1 MDAEEIARLTD
12 AKLIDCYLNRIDNP
26 GSIWNSEN
34 VLLLYLPNLIIQ
46 IFLVVVA
53 TRVMYGILRPLN
65 QPHFVA
71 ELLAG
76 FVLNIYIPIMD
87 NTPFGMALKPKGILG
102 FETLSQLGV
111 IYYVF
116 VTGLEMNLETLLR
129 ARKKA
134 STIAIV
140 GTIIPMI
147 LGFGIYFLVEKSF
160 NKKNGEFNKISSYLL
175 WSLVVTITSFPVVA
189 HILSDLKILYTGLG
203 RVALT
208 SATINDFIN
217 WAMFIFLIP
226 LIINGKRG
234 IVSVILTIVFSNF
247 CYFVLRP
254 PLNKILVEKTEENEW
269 DLYQLSY
276 VLVGVIACATVT
288 EFLGTH
294 SVVGAL
300 IFGLILPRGKFTEM
314 LIEQSE
320 DIGSG
325 YLAPLFFASIG
336 MRSRV
341 VPILHENIFLA
352 IYIMIL
358 LICSK
363 IVSAIV
369 ATRFYGMPI
378 RDGMALGVIMNT
390 KGILSLIILNIGWNR
405 KVVSEEAFTIMVFSI
420 FFMTVV
426 VAPIINA
433 MYKPRVTYE
442 QNKLRTIENLKADS
456 EIRVMAC
463 VHNVR
468 QANGMIHFLEACN
481 GPNVSLLHVFALQLI
496 ELKGR
501 ATALLVA
508 QIDQRHQSTS
518 LHDGLQSGDQSSETN
533 NYISNHIANVFEEYS
548 SNNANTLVENLVA
561 MSSFSTIH
569 RDIYNL
575 ALEKQASLVLLPFH
589 KQNTAE
595 SALEVADPGFRDIN
609 QNVMQDAPC
618 SVGIF
623 VDRGHH
629 TSLFK
634 TKMRILMIF
643 IGGPDD
649 REALAIAWRMSKH
662 PWTRLTMVRIIL
674 CGKAAEVES
683 KGYSEGEGLLST
695 VLDTEKQKEWDEE
708 YVNSFRLK
716 AVNNEDTITYAE
728 REVHTD
734 EDISEVLNELDKGG
748 FDLHILGH
756 GRGRNSLVLSNLL
769 EWADCPELGVIGDM
783 LASNSFGSNSSILV
797 VQQYGFGGVHF
808 KTKSQNDDIESL
820 FPKGE

>member
-1 MDAEEIARLTD
+1 
-12 AKLIDCYLNRIDNP
+12 
-26 GSIWNSEN
+26 
-34 VLLLYLPNLIIQ
+34 
-46 IFLVVVA
+46 
-53 TRVMYGILRPLN
+53 
-65 QPHFVA
+65 
-71 ELLAG
+71 
-76 FVLNIYIPIMD
+76 
-87 NTPFGMALKPKGILG
+87 
-102 FETLSQLGV
+102 
-111 IYYVF
+111 
-116 VTGLEMNLETLLR
+116 
-129 ARKKA
+129 
-134 STIAIV
+134 
-140 GTIIPMI
+140 
-147 LGFGIYFLVEKSF
+147 
-160 NKKNGEFNKISSYLL
+160 
-175 WSLVVTITSFPVVA
+175 
-189 HILSDLKILYTGLG
+189 
-203 RVALT
+203 
-208 SATINDFIN
+208 
-217 WAMFIFLIP
+217 
-226 LIINGKRG
+226 
-234 IVSVILTIVFSNF
+234 
-247 CYFVLRP
+247 
-254 PLNKILVEKTEENEW
+254 
-269 DLYQLSY
+269 
-276 VLVGVIACATVT
+276 
-288 EFLGTH
+288 
-294 SVVGAL
+294 
-300 IFGLILPRGKFTEM
+300 
-314 LIEQSE
+314 
-320 DIGSG
+320 
-325 YLAPLFFASIG
+325 
-336 MRSRV
+336 
-341 VPILHENIFLA
+341 
-352 IYIMIL
+352 
-358 LICSK
+358 
-363 IVSAIV
+363 
-369 ATRFYGMPI
+369 
-378 RDGMALGVIMNT
+378 
-390 KGILSLIILNIGWNR
+390 
-405 KVVSEEAFTIMVFSI
+405 VSEEEFTIMVFSI

-481 GPNVSLLHVFALQLI
+481 GPNVSLLHVFALQLV

-508 QIDQRHQSTS
+508 QIDQRHQSSS
-518 LHDGLQSGDQSSETN
+518 LHNGLQIGDQSSDTN
-533 NYISNHIANVFEEYS
+533 NYTSNHIANVFEEYS
-548 SNNANTLVENLVA
+548 SNNANTLVESLVA

-662 PWTRLTMVRIIL
+662 PWTRLTMVRILL

-808 KTKSQNDDIESL
+808 KTSQSSGKTKSQNDDIESL

>member
-1 MDAEEIARLTD
+1 
-12 AKLIDCYLNRIDNP
+12 
-26 GSIWNSEN
+26 
-34 VLLLYLPNLIIQ
+34 
-46 IFLVVVA
+46 
-53 TRVMYGILRPLN
+53 
-65 QPHFVA
+65 
-71 ELLAG
+71 
-76 FVLNIYIPIMD
+76 MD

-160 NKKNGEFNKISSYLL
+160 NKKNGEFNKISAYLL

-247 CYFVLRP
+247 CYFVIRP

-405 KVVSEEAFTIMVFSI
+405 KVFIYLHIYVYCF
-420 FFMTVV
+420 
-426 VAPIINA
+426 
-433 MYKPRVTYE
+433 
-442 QNKLRTIENLKADS
+442 
-456 EIRVMAC
+456 
-463 VHNVR
+463 
-468 QANGMIHFLEACN
+468 
-481 GPNVSLLHVFALQLI
+481 SLLVF
-496 ELKGR
+496 
-501 ATALLVA
+501 
-508 QIDQRHQSTS
+508 DFC
-518 LHDGLQSGDQSSETN
+518 
-533 NYISNHIANVFEEYS
+533 YI
-548 SNNANTLVENLVA
+548 
-561 MSSFSTIH
+561 
-569 RDIYNL
+569 
-575 ALEKQASLVLLPFH
+575 
-589 KQNTAE
+589 
-595 SALEVADPGFRDIN
+595 
-609 QNVMQDAPC
+609 C
-618 SVGIF
+618 
-623 VDRGHH
+623 
-629 TSLFK
+629 
-634 TKMRILMIF
+634 
-643 IGGPDD
+643 
-649 REALAIAWRMSKH
+649 
-662 PWTRLTMVRIIL
+662 
-674 CGKAAEVES
+674 
-683 KGYSEGEGLLST
+683 
-695 VLDTEKQKEWDEE
+695 
-708 YVNSFRLK
+708 
-716 AVNNEDTITYAE
+716 
-728 REVHTD
+728 
-734 EDISEVLNELDKGG
+734 
-748 FDLHILGH
+748 
-756 GRGRNSLVLSNLL
+756 
-769 EWADCPELGVIGDM
+769 
-783 LASNSFGSNSSILV
+783 
-797 VQQYGFGGVHF
+797 
-808 KTKSQNDDIESL
+808 
-820 FPKGE
+820 

>member
-325 YLAPLFFASIG
+325 YLAPLFFASI
-336 MRSRV
+336 
-341 VPILHENIFLA
+341 
-352 IYIMIL
+352 
-358 LICSK
+358 
-363 IVSAIV
+363 V

-481 GPNVSLLHVFALQLI
+481 GPNVSLLHVFALQLV

-508 QIDQRHQSTS
+508 QIDQRHQSSS

>member
-1 MDAEEIARLTD
+1 MDAEEIARLSD

-34 VLLLYLPNLIIQ
+34 VLLLYLPNLIMQ

-160 NKKNGEFNKISSYLL
+160 NKKNGEFNKISAYLL

-247 CYFVLRP
+247 CYFVIRP

-325 YLAPLFFASIG
+325 YLAPLFFASI
-336 MRSRV
+336 
-341 VPILHENIFLA
+341 
-352 IYIMIL
+352 
-358 LICSK
+358 
-363 IVSAIV
+363 V

-405 KVVSEEAFTIMVFSI
+405 KVVSEEEFTIMVFSI

-481 GPNVSLLHVFALQLI
+481 GPNVSLLHVFALQLV

-508 QIDQRHQSTS
+508 QIDQRHQSSS
-518 LHDGLQSGDQSSETN
+518 LHNGLQIGDQSSDTN
-533 NYISNHIANVFEEYS
+533 NYTSNHIANVFEEYS
-548 SNNANTLVENLVA
+548 SNNANTLVESLVA

-595 SALEVADPGFRDIN
+595 GALEVADPGFRDIN

-662 PWTRLTMVRIIL
+662 PWTRLTMVRILL

-808 KTKSQNDDIESL
+808 KTSPPNDDIESL

>member
-1 MDAEEIARLTD
+1 
-12 AKLIDCYLNRIDNP
+12 
-26 GSIWNSEN
+26 
-34 VLLLYLPNLIIQ
+34 
-46 IFLVVVA
+46 
-53 TRVMYGILRPLN
+53 
-65 QPHFVA
+65 
-71 ELLAG
+71 
-76 FVLNIYIPIMD
+76 MD

-160 NKKNGEFNKISSYLL
+160 NKKNGEFNKISAYLL

-247 CYFVLRP
+247 CYFVIRP

-405 KVVSEEAFTIMVFSI
+405 KVF
-420 FFMTVV
+420 
-426 VAPIINA
+426 
-433 MYKPRVTYE
+433 
-442 QNKLRTIENLKADS
+442 
-456 EIRVMAC
+456 
-463 VHNVR
+463 
-468 QANGMIHFLEACN
+468 
-481 GPNVSLLHVFALQLI
+481 
-496 ELKGR
+496 
-501 ATALLVA
+501 
-508 QIDQRHQSTS
+508 
-518 LHDGLQSGDQSSETN
+518 
-533 NYISNHIANVFEEYS
+533 
-548 SNNANTLVENLVA
+548 
-561 MSSFSTIH
+561 
-569 RDIYNL
+569 IY
-575 ALEKQASLVLLPFH
+575 
-589 KQNTAE
+589 
-595 SALEVADPGFRDIN
+595 
-609 QNVMQDAPC
+609 
-618 SVGIF
+618 
-623 VDRGHH
+623 
-629 TSLFK
+629 
-634 TKMRILMIF
+634 
-643 IGGPDD
+643 
-649 REALAIAWRMSKH
+649 
-662 PWTRLTMVRIIL
+662 
-674 CGKAAEVES
+674 
-683 KGYSEGEGLLST
+683 
-695 VLDTEKQKEWDEE
+695 
-708 YVNSFRLK
+708 
-716 AVNNEDTITYAE
+716 
-728 REVHTD
+728 
-734 EDISEVLNELDKGG
+734 
-748 FDLHILGH
+748 LHIYMC
-756 GRGRNSLVLSNLL
+756 VL
-769 EWADCPELGVIGDM
+769 
-783 LASNSFGSNSSILV
+783 F
-797 VQQYGFGGVHF
+797 
-808 KTKSQNDDIESL
+808 
-820 FPKGE
+820 